1 MREQRNL
8 LEHKLDLED
17 ASIHLGIFS
26 RVGYDRYRYDHL
38 YSCPRRLA
46 FVAGRLQLVA
56 DTIMHQLH
64 RMSSKV
70 Y

>member
-26 RVGYDRYRYDHL
+26 RVSL
-38 YSCPRRLA
+38 ESRL
-46 FVAGRLQLVA
+46 
-56 DTIMHQLH
+56 
-64 RMSSKV
+64 
-70 Y
+70 